1 MKKKDFIK
9 IIEAGYFY
17 MLVGSLI
24 SADNLVDEDS
34 CTKALEVINDLDKNC
49 NLLTSEDF
57 PVGEIE
63 KFKEYIIRGR
73 DIINR
78 ELVNFKK

>member
-1 MKKKDFIK
+1 MKKILY
-9 IIEAGYFY
+9 IHHGGELGGAPR
-17 MLVGSLI
+17 SL
-24 SADNLVDEDS
+24 SFL
-34 CTKALEVINDLDKNC
+34 INDLDKNC